1 MKKLLK
7 VVVWVLVIAVALL
20 LFAEL
25 FLDKAIKGGV
35 NTFGSKLLGV
45 ETRVE
50 DVDFSL
56 LRGVVSLNKLHVGN
70 PEGFDAESLL
80 DLEKAEVH
88 LNFGALFADPM
99 VIESIEVAGLDVTY
113 EQNLTENNIGKLLDN
128 LNAGKEEKEEEEEP
142 AKPAK
147 KVVIKKFD
155 LSDSHVKI
163 ALVGDGLP
171 VKIPDMHLE
180 NIGEQS
186 GGMTGVDV
194 ISELFKDLLQS
205 IGGLVVD
212 VGGLAVDGVKAV
224 GGLAADGVSAIGDGA
239 MSAVGAVTGL
249 FSSDDDAEEEAA
261 PAEEAA
267 AEQSEAAAEAA
278 EESAG
283 GVTDALSGAGDAVV
297 GAITGLFS
305 SDDAA
310 EEAPAEAA
318 AEDVAEEASAVAE
331 EAAAAAEETEAA
343 AEESAGGVTEAL
355 SDAGDAVAGALSDA
369 SDAVT
374 GAISGLFSS
383 GSGEAAAE

>member
-7 VVVWVLVIAVALL
+7 VVVWVLVVSVALL

-70 PEGFDAESLL
+70 PEGFDAERLL

-99 VIESIEVAGLDVTY
+99 VIDSIEVAGLDVTY
-113 EQNLTENNIGKLLDN
+113 EQNLTENNIGKLLEN
-128 LNAGKEEKEEEEEP
+128 LKAEEEEEK
-142 AKPAK
+142 AEEAEASKPAK

-163 ALVGDGLP
+163 ALIGNGVP

-194 ISELFKDLLQS
+194 VSELFKDLLQS

-224 GGLAADGVSAIGDGA
+224 GGLAADGVSVIGDGA

-249 FSSDDDAEEEAA
+249 FSSEDA
-261 PAEEAA
+261 
-267 AEQSEAAAEAA
+267 
-278 EESAG
+278 
-283 GVTDALSGAGDAVV
+283 T
-297 GAITGLFS
+297 
-305 SDDAA
+305 

-318 AEDVAEEASAVAE
+318 VAAVAEEASAAAD
-331 EAAAAAEETEAA
+331 EAATAAEETDAA
-343 AEESAGGVTEAL
+343 AEESAGGVAGAL

-383 GSGEAAAE
+383 GSDEAAAE